1 MHHPTLRHL
10 PIVILVALLVALPT
24 VVRAQSETDRLRE
37 ALRSATAQLRSL
49 EDQRAALQAR
59 QAVAERDRDRLQK
72 ENDAFKAQV
81 KDAEQAYQKA
91 IEDFNQRLAE
101 RDDTLEKWKGAYED
115 AANVART
122 KDAER
127 AKLDSEA
134 TALKA
139 SGKSCEAKNTQ
150 LLKAG
155 NEMLTYFKSMNLLD
169 GIAVHEP
176 VFGIKRVELQNALQD
191 FRDKIL
197 DQKVKP

>member
-1 MHHPTLRHL
+1 MRQL

-24 VVRAQSETDRLRE
+24 AARAQSETDRLRE

-101 RDDTLEKWKGAYED
+101 RDETLEKWKGAYED
-115 AANVART
+115 AANVARS

-127 AKLDSEA
+127 AKSESEA

-139 SGKSCEAKNTQ
+139 SSKSCEAKNAQ
-150 LLKAG
+150 LFKAS

-169 GIAVHEP
+169 AIAVREP

>member
-169 GIAVHEP
+169 AIAVHEP
-176 VFGIKRVELQNALQD
+176 VFGIKRVGLQNALQD

>member
-1 MHHPTLRHL
+1 MRHL
-10 PIVILVALLVALPT
+10 SIVILVALLVALPALAH
-24 VVRAQSETDRLRE
+24 AQSETDRLRE

-101 RDDTLEKWKGAYED
+101 RDETLEKWKGAYED
-115 AANVART
+115 AANVARS

-127 AKLDSEA
+127 AKSESEA

-139 SGKSCEAKNTQ
+139 SSKSCEAKNAQ
-150 LLKAG
+150 LFKAS
-155 NEMLTYFKSMNLLD
+155 NEMLTYFRSMNLLD
-169 GIAVHEP
+169 AIAVREP

>member
-1 MHHPTLRHL
+1 MHHLTMRHL

-59 QAVAERDRDRLQK
+59 QAVAERERDRLQK
-72 ENDAFKAQV
+72 ENDAYKAQV

-91 IEDFNQRLAE
+91 VEDFNQRLAE

-127 AKLDSEA
+127 AKFEGEA

-150 LLKAG
+150 LFKAS

-169 GIAVHEP
+169 AIAVGEP
-176 VFGIKRVELQNALQD
+176 VFGIKRVEVQNALQD

>member
-1 MHHPTLRHL
+1 MHHQIMRHL
-10 PIVILVALLVALPT
+10 IVVIFVALAVALPA
-24 VVRAQSETDRLRE
+24 VAHAQSETDRLRE
-37 ALRSATAQLRSL
+37 ALRSATVQLRSL
-49 EDQRAALQAR
+49 EDQRAALQAK

-91 IEDFNQRLAE
+91 IEDFNQRLGE
-101 RDDTLEKWKGAYED
+101 RDATLEKWKGAYEE

-127 AKLDSEA
+127 AKSVSEA

-139 SGKSCEAKNTQ
+139 SNKSCEDKNAR
-150 LLKAG
+150 LFKASD
-155 NEMLTYFKSMNLLD
+155 EMLTHFKSMNLLD
-169 GIAVHEP
+169 ALAAREP
-176 VFGIKRVELQNALQD
+176 VFGINRVDLQNLLQD
-191 FRDKIL
+191 YRDKIL

>member
-1 MHHPTLRHL
+1 MRHLTMRHL

-127 AKLDSEA
+127 AKLESEA

-169 GIAVHEP
+169 AVAVHEP